1 MPPPS
6 SLLPLFRRLM
16 LFGVVAASEGAV
28 GARAPNVLLIIS
40 DDQAW
45 YDYSFMRRPDVEPAI
60 NENAGAEND
69 ARTGMRIRNVVR
81 TPAIDRLADGG
92 LTFFRGYSPV
102 SLCRPALASIVTG
115 LYPYQH
121 RITGN
126 NPPPG
131 EDARYDRTIVS
142 LPTLPRLLS
151 EHRGVVSFQTGKWW
165 EGAFSNGGFSLGD
178 TVDSTDPALRPRQWR
193 GVLPPYAPARHGDWG
208 LMIGRVDYVEGRAD
222 TPKPLPYPI
231 KYSNTLVPV
240 TDFIDAQAAANR
252 PFFVW
257 YAPMLPHTPHF
268 APAEMEAYYV
278 GLGID
283 ARTAKYYANCELWDG
298 TVGALMEHLARRGLV
313 ENTLVVYTTDN
324 GWVQD
329 PGRGQGDSY
338 LGSANNAA
346 TSKSKRSGFDGGLRT
361 PIIVHWP
368 AGLAARRLAPQFVS
382 TPVSN
387 IDLAAT
393 ILAAFGLG
401 PPPGS
406 FGVNLLDLDRV
417 RSRREIFG
425 DVYQH
430 DATAATLEDPRETLR
445 YSWVVRDGWKFIRR
459 HADPGGD
466 SLFHLYDYDRDSRG
480 VAVDPF
486 ETSDLV
492 SKMPARADELRRSVE
507 AGYGSSPNGL
517 LRPGRS
523 PL

>member
-1 MPPPS
+1 
-6 SLLPLFRRLM
+6 M
-16 LFGVVAASEGAV
+16 LHPGTLCRILALIALGIVLG
-28 GARAPNVLLIIS
+28 GDRGWARMPNVVIILS

-45 YDYSFMRRPDVEPAI
+45 YDYSFMRRAAVEPAI
-60 NENAGAEND
+60 NANSGPEND
-69 ARTGMRIRNVVR
+69 ALTGMRIRNVVR

-102 SLCRPALASIVTG
+102 SLCRPALVSIVTG

-131 EDARYDRTIVS
+131 EDARYDGLIVS
-142 LPTLPRLLS
+142 LPTLPRLLA
-151 EHRGVVSFQTGKWW
+151 ERRGVVGFQTGKWW
-165 EGAFSNGGFSLGD
+165 EGPFSNGGFSFGD
-178 TVDSTDPALRPRQWR
+178 TADSTDPARRPRQWA
-193 GVLPPYAPARHGDWG
+193 GGLPPYAPARHGDWG
-208 LMIGRVDYVEGRAD
+208 LMVGRVDYVEGRTD
-222 TPKPLPYPI
+222 TPNPLPYPV
-231 KYSNTLVPV
+231 KYANTIRPV
-240 TDFIDAQAAANR
+240 TDFIDAQAAADR

-268 APAEMEAYYV
+268 APAEMEAHYV

-298 TVGALMEHLARRGLV
+298 TVGALMDHLARRGLV

-324 GWVQD
+324 GWIQD
-329 PGRGQGDSY
+329 PSRGQGDSY
-338 LGSANNAA
+338 LGAANNGA
-346 TSKSKRSGFDGGLRT
+346 TSKSKRSPFDGGLRT

-368 AGLAARRLAPQFVS
+368 AGLAARGLAPQFVP

-387 IDLAAT
+387 IDLAPT

-401 PPPGS
+401 PPPPS
-406 FGVNLLDLDRV
+406 FGVDLLDIGRV

-425 DVYQH
+425 DIYPH
-430 DATAATLEDPRETLR
+430 DMTAAGLEDPRK
-445 YSWVVRDGWKFIRR
+445 VVRYTWMVQDGWKFIRR

-466 SLFHLYDYDRDSRG
+466 SLFQLYDYGKDPLG

-486 ETSDLV
+486 ETRDLA
-492 SKMPARADELRRSVE
+492 SAMPEKAEALRRCVE
-507 AGYGSSPNGL
+507 AWYGSNPAGL